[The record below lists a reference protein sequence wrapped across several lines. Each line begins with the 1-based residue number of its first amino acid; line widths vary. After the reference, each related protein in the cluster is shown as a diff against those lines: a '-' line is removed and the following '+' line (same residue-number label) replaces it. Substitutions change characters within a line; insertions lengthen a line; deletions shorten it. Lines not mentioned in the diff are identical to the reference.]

1 MAADPLPPPAE
12 LVLATRHDDGVLSI
26 QMADAAGK
34 NAFSEAFVAK
44 LEECLG
50 KASRDQG
57 IKVLVLVG
65 LRDVFA
71 SGAPKELLARLARGE
86 VSPSDI
92 ALAKTLLDVPVPV
105 IAAME
110 GHATGGGLA
119 LGLCA
124 DIVIMARE
132 SRYGASFMNM
142 GFTPGMGITRLFEHV
157 VSPAQAAELLFTGE
171 FRRGSEFA
179 GKSGVNYVLP
189 RAEVQ
194 SRAFAIAQRIA
205 EKPRLALETLK
216 RTLSVRR
223 RQAFEESRTLEA
235 MMHTISF
242 RADGVARR
250 IEDDY
255 VE

>member
-1 MAADPLPPPAE
+1 MVENAAPIPDQ
-12 LVLATRHDDGVLSI
+12 LVVTTDHGDGVVSV

-34 NAFSEAFVAK
+34 NAFSERLVGQ

-50 KASRDQG
+50 RIAVDRG
-57 IKVLVLVG
+57 VRALVLLG
-65 LRDVFA
+65 LPEVFA
-71 SGAPKELLARLARGE
+71 SGASKELLLKLAAGE
-86 VSPSDI
+86 VSPTDI
-92 ALAKTLLDVPVPV
+92 VLAKALLDVPVPT
-105 IAAME
+105 ISAME

-157 VSPAQAAELLFTGE
+157 LSPAQACELLFTGE
-171 FRRGSEFA
+171 FRRGAEFQ
-179 GKSGVNYVLP
+179 GRSGVNHVLA

-194 SRAFAIAQRIA
+194 SKAFEIARRIA

-216 RTLSVRR
+216 RTLSIRR
-223 RQAFEESRTLEA
+223 RQAFEESRTIEA
-235 MMHTISF
+235 MMHAITF
-242 RADGVARR
+242 RADDVRAR